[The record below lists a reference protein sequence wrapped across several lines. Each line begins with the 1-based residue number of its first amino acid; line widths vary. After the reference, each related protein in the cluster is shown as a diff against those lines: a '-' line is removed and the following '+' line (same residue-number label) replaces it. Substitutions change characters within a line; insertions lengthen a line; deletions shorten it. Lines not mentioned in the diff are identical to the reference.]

1 MTLYRTGS
9 SVNPYIKN
17 PSDIDYVR
25 VLDIG
30 EQPPAKREC
39 NTMTYEAQNNA
50 VEIWRWEYEYMVVL
64 DGSPHTFTSFFEL
77 RDRYIA
83 KLKKFLFYKGK
94 RIDYKNSKL
103 YYYCLQGLY
112 ILENNSYDLTADQAN
127 NVQLAHDGKLP
138 QEVKDWLYERVA
150 EL

>member
-30 EQPPAKREC
+30 EQSPTKKEC
-39 NTMTYEAQNNA
+39 NTKTYEVHENE
-50 VEIWRWEYEYMVVL
+50 VELWRWNYKYMIAIEG
-64 DGSPHTFTSFFEL
+64 DPQTFTSFFEL

-83 KLKKFLFYKGK
+83 RLKKFLFYKDK
-94 RIDYKNSKL
+94 RKDYKDSKL

-112 ILENNSYDLTADQAN
+112 ILENNSYDLTAEQAN